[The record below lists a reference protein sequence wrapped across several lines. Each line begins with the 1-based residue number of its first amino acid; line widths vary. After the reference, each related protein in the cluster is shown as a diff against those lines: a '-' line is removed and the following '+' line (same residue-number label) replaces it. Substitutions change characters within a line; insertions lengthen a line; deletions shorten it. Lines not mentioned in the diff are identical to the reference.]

1 MSSVCFRH
9 GDSPEETII
18 TQSATA
24 CYFSTRKQPQ
34 FFILG
39 GMMMNIHINFSGDLY
54 LHWSHMSR
62 PLGNKTK
69 NLQNWLFL
77 TRKGHQTSGSG
88 HLYSVTWAENCA
100 YTYYWVFSMHHWR
113 NGSLWGE
120 LKGQLWLQNP
130 KFHHISASSP
140 WFWEWCWCHFM
151 LKHLLCD
158 TINRW
163 HVGFAAGM
171 HVGWAGAPVVKDKL
185 IYSESMGCRIIILVI
200 IFLIFWHKKFVS
212 VFGQHCL
219 CTVEGEGGYGWCDR
233 PDEWFFSHF
242 IQFCLSLSGPSE
254 GVMCNNRTFFLV
266 ASNTYVL
273 IDIHATVHCSWV
285 PGNLLS
291 LQTWGEI

>member
-1 MSSVCFRH
+1 
-9 GDSPEETII
+9 
-18 TQSATA
+18 
-24 CYFSTRKQPQ
+24 
-34 FFILG
+34 
-39 GMMMNIHINFSGDLY
+39 
-54 LHWSHMSR
+54 
-62 PLGNKTK
+62 
-69 NLQNWLFL
+69 
-77 TRKGHQTSGSG
+77 
-88 HLYSVTWAENCA
+88 
-100 YTYYWVFSMHHWR
+100 MHYWR

-200 IFLIFWHKKFVS
+200 IFLMFWHKKFVS

-219 CTVEGEGGYGWCDR
+219 CTVEGEGGYRWCDR

-254 GVMCNNRTFFLV
+254 GVPCNNCTIFLV

-285 PGNLLS
+285 PGTLLS
-291 LQTWGEI
+291 LQTCGEI